1 MSFIFGKRVNT
12 TTQAEKI
19 ASFQSTTCDFGTP
32 LPIIYGTAKRSPN
45 LINFQDFYA
54 QQIKTTQKTGKRSS
68 ATSINYKYYVYTEL
82 ALCEGVIDG
91 INKIWIGDQ
100 EYDSLA
106 EFNSNPSNQGSPL
119 SLNVGDDPNPTTYMQ
134 TNHPDIA
141 IGYGNMAYL
150 YGYIFLGEDSASI
163 PSFQFELN
171 GQLRL
176 TGDGVD
182 ANPADVIIDML
193 RWEGYANS
201 IDVESFNNFR
211 SYCRGADLLISTP
224 ADAFKDQKKCQEC
237 IKELLQICNAYM
249 FWSVDRFK
257 IIPRDDRPR
266 GSWRPNTTVCYD
278 LTPDEMAKQDG
289 SACVLYERKDSSE
302 VYNRFGVMYT
312 NRDNNYE
319 TETVY
324 YEDAADIVEHGPKTA
339 SDFNGK
345 WLHTTERAVKVAE
358 MQARINRTE
367 NVRYKFKLSWEF
379 GLLEPGDLVTLTD
392 PVIGLDH
399 QLVMIEEISEESKL
413 TLSVTAVRR
422 EATAETLIYD
432 VPERSYNI
440 MNYNADPGDIRA
452 PLMII
457 PPSDLVTSAS
467 GLELWIAIQGQ
478 SKDWGGCDVNA
489 STKDG
494 AYELYGRHNRS
505 SNYGYITSA
514 MTSSSTTVDV
524 QFTNVDTVE
533 ILEGSAADAEN
544 CLTDIWVNG
553 ECMAYTGST
562 LIGLNAYRLTGL
574 IRGKYGTAA
583 VSHAVN
589 DGFAVLDGGL
599 FSVQLTKQLMDKTL
613 YLKFPSFNVF
623 GNTNQQLNDVN
634 YYNHHVRLYDIPNV
648 QNVAASVVRHEHSGG
663 LLEPSTYTWDIHVTW
678 TAPDWGDYSAGRVSY
693 KRYGAAAWTYAGMG
707 GNEVTINGIDT
718 AGVYVIAV
726 GTKDI
731 NGNYETEDDS
741 AQVTVTL
748 SVPS

>member
-193 RWEGYANS
+193 RWEGYANR

-257 IIPRDDRPR
+257 IVPRDDRPR

-289 SACVLYERKDSSE
+289 SACVLYERKDSS
-302 VYNRFGVMYT
+302 
-312 NRDNNYE
+312 
-319 TETVY
+319 
-324 YEDAADIVEHGPKTA
+324 
-339 SDFNGK
+339 
-345 WLHTTERAVKVAE
+345 
-358 MQARINRTE
+358 
-367 NVRYKFKLSWEF
+367 
-379 GLLEPGDLVTLTD
+379 
-392 PVIGLDH
+392 
-399 QLVMIEEISEESKL
+399 
-413 TLSVTAVRR
+413 
-422 EATAETLIYD
+422 
-432 VPERSYNI
+432 
-440 MNYNADPGDIRA
+440 
-452 PLMII
+452 
-457 PPSDLVTSAS
+457 
-467 GLELWIAIQGQ
+467 
-478 SKDWGGCDVNA
+478 
-489 STKDG
+489 
-494 AYELYGRHNRS
+494 
-505 SNYGYITSA
+505 
-514 MTSSSTTVDV
+514 
-524 QFTNVDTVE
+524 
-533 ILEGSAADAEN
+533 
-544 CLTDIWVNG
+544 
-553 ECMAYTGST
+553 
-562 LIGLNAYRLTGL
+562 
-574 IRGKYGTAA
+574 
-583 VSHAVN
+583 
-589 DGFAVLDGGL
+589 
-599 FSVQLTKQLMDKTL
+599 
-613 YLKFPSFNVF
+613 
-623 GNTNQQLNDVN
+623 
-634 YYNHHVRLYDIPNV
+634 
-648 QNVAASVVRHEHSGG
+648 
-663 LLEPSTYTWDIHVTW
+663 
-678 TAPDWGDYSAGRVSY
+678 
-693 KRYGAAAWTYAGMG
+693 
-707 GNEVTINGIDT
+707 
-718 AGVYVIAV
+718 
-726 GTKDI
+726 
-731 NGNYETEDDS
+731 
-741 AQVTVTL
+741 
-748 SVPS
+748 